1 MSQSNL
7 QAVAGFYDGNPIHEW
22 NRQDR
27 HPTEFAVTQRV
38 LQEHLPT
45 PPARILDIGG
55 GSGRYAIWLA
65 RQVHNVTLL
74 DLSEGNLKVADEKS
88 QEVGVQFA
96 MTQGTATDLA
106 QFDDELFDA
115 ALLLGPLYHLKQESE
130 RKEAVLEAGCILKPD
145 GVLFAAFLNRF
156 TLLRYFAKYEADQL
170 LEQQVAIDLLLEEG
184 VLPKS
189 TGPTGFRDVSYW
201 MHPIEIEPFM
211 TNCNLQKLDLVNV
224 EVVIDYLEEAIIALK
239 GQAWDAWMTLN
250 HRLGKLP
257 ELHALAIHLVYVG
270 RKIQ

>member
-7 QAVAGFYDGNPIHEW
+7 EAVAGFYDGNPLYEW

-45 PPARILDIGG
+45 PPARLLDIGG
-55 GSGRYAIWLA
+55 GPGRYTIWLA
-65 RQVHNVTLL
+65 KQGYDITLL
-74 DLSEGNLKVADEKS
+74 DLSEGNLKVANEKS
-88 QEVGVQFA
+88 QEAGVQFA
-96 MTQGTATDLA
+96 MTQGTATNLA
-106 QFDDELFDA
+106 QFDDERFDA

-130 RKEAVLEAGCILKPD
+130 RQKAVDEAKRILKPD

-156 TLLRYFAKYEADQL
+156 TLLRYFAKYEADRL
-170 LEQQVAIDLLLEEG
+170 LEQQTAIELLLEDG
-184 VLPKS
+184 VLPES
-189 TGPTGFRDVSYW
+189 AGPAGFGDVSYW
-201 MHPIEIEPFM
+201 THPAEIEPFM
-211 TNCNLQKLDLVNV
+211 VSCGFQKLDLVNV
-224 EVVIDYLEEAIIALK
+224 EGVIDYLEEAIIALE
-239 GQAWDAWMTLN
+239 GPTRDAWMTLN

-270 RKIQ
+270 RKTQ